1 MQWYVSTSCK
11 RSNCW
16 AEEIGERH
24 FDKEWTVWSKQ
35 RNAKKK
41 KKRQS
46 TLCFGFSL
54 FTCQTI
60 PQGHTHCW
68 FRGCRPSRNPASVGH
83 HGQGWPCPPLAGEAR
98 LCLESCYVN
107 SRGGLLLFL
116 DLSQKKT
123 TKSANFQFRILPNF
137 VILWVWVIKAAERCP
152 EFYNDL
158 LISFLLLFS
167 VLQSLC
173 TCQTSVDFPGK
184 LAMTSTWPKKHWNKN
199 VAHCHKQSFRLQI
212 SENFA
217 PISVAF
223 YK

>member
-41 KKRQS
+41 RKDNPHCAS
-46 TLCFGFSL
+46 GFPHSHVRL
-54 FTCQTI
+54 FPRDMPTA
-60 PQGHTHCW
+60 GS
-68 FRGCRPSRNPASVGH
+68 RAADPSRNPVSVGH
-83 HGQGWPCPPLAGEAR
+83 HGQGCLCPHSKGRPV
-98 LCLESCYVN
+98 CVWNPVYVN

-152 EFYNDL
+152 AFYNDL

-167 VLQSLC
+167 ALQSLR

-184 LAMTSTWPKKHWNKN
+184 LAMTSMWPKKHWNKN
-199 VAHCHKQSFRLQI
+199 VAHCNKQSF
-212 SENFA
+212 
-217 PISVAF
+217 
-223 YK
+223 